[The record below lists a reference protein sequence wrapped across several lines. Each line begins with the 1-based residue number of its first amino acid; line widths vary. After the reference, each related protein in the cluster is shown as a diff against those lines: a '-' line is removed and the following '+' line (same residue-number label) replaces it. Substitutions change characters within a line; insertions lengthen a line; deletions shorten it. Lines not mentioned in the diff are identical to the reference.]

1 MQEAIAKVRKEKYEP
16 INSTDI
22 DTLKVYVGGLRE
34 ILGSTEV
41 LRQKA
46 FMKSFIKSID
56 VSKSNVTIHYTL
68 PMSPRNEYIETV
80 GVLGFKQSGGPF
92 WTRTRDLRVISTAL

>member
-1 MQEAIAKVRKEKYEP
+1 MPMDGKALDR
-16 INSTDI
+16 TDI

-34 ILGSTEV
+34 ILDLAEV

-46 FMKSFIKSID
+46 FMKSFIKSIN

-68 PMSPRNEYIETV
+68 PMPPSNKYIETV
-80 GVLGFKQSGGPF
+80 GVLGFKQSGGRY
-92 WTRTRDLRVISTAL
+92 WT